1 MFERKSLKQLERGRM
16 VSLFKEVRLV
26 FLIFLAGCVG
36 SCSKAGRVADARTGA
51 HTEDATVETEDI
63 VKENEKDV
71 ESVSNYSD
79 LPDAGTFQPD
89 FSPQRPDLGRFDV
102 KKCFSFVPDDWCEGD
117 YPVPDTPCEREG
129 VVRCTNEGAEVA
141 GGSAKRRRF
150 CARPNFVRCEKNDD
164 GSLVWKMYPVPQSLA
179 KDPKAKVLC
188 QENERGT
195 HFCQDTIIVEGGC
208 VDGVFCSPQLRLC
221 ESYMVHHPFCDGSLM
236 IDCLYPE
243 EVQDEGIKNLFVE
256 TFLREYKEFANCR
269 YRWPTVFCRPT
280 VPSCVPGGWE
290 DDDPSNDIYEG
301 ICITNEDCTI
311 RCGVGSEICAYR

>member
-1 MFERKSLKQLERGRM
+1 VASL
-16 VSLFKEVRLV
+16 SKEVKLV
-26 FLIFLAGCVG
+26 FLAFLAGCVG

-63 VKENEKDV
+63 VKENEKDA
-71 ESVSNYSD
+71 ESVSYHSD
-79 LPDAGTFQPD
+79 LPDAGTSQPD

-117 YPVPDTPCEREG
+117 FPVPDTPCEREG
-129 VVRCTNEGAEVA
+129 VVRCTNEGA
-141 GGSAKRRRF
+141 KRVWGDLMYRHCERT
-150 CARPNFVRCEKNDD
+150 NYVRCEKNDD

-195 HFCQDTIIVEGGC
+195 HFCQDTIIVDGGC
-208 VDGVFCSPQLRLC
+208 VDGVFCSPELVIC
-221 ESYMVHHPFCDGSLM
+221 ESFMVHHPFCDGSLM
-236 IDCLYPE
+236 IDCVYPE
-243 EVQDEGIKNLFVE
+243 EVQDEGIKKLFVE

-269 YRWPTVFCRPT
+269 YRWPTVFCRRT